1 MITLNTKD
9 KTNKSKNIKS
19 KKNNSNDLKK
29 VFTYD
34 NELLTSIETYK
45 SLN

>member
-1 MITLNTKD
+1 L
-9 KTNKSKNIKS
+9 NKSNKS
-19 KKNNSNDLKK
+19 KKNNSNDLTK